1 MRVEE
6 TMADLLQATSVS
18 RTCFS
23 DRRDHIQTSYLAPE
37 GNRVSL
43 TSNRRFLAHSRV
55 SHSAELIVGVSLK
68 ELLFVCAVRS
78 NFVIPDNRDCEFRT
92 SDHTVYA

>member
-23 DRRDHIQTSYLAPE
+23 DRRDHIQTSYVAPE

-43 TSNRRFLAHSRV
+43 RHLIGDFL
-55 SHSAELIVGVSLK
+55 LIRGCLTAPS
-68 ELLFVCAVRS
+68 
-78 NFVIPDNRDCEFRT
+78 
-92 SDHTVYA
+92 